1 MPAFRRCLY
10 APGMKHRS
18 RDRNLLPARLKQL
31 VVDLFRLD
39 ILEPAG
45 IADDEPLI
53 GGSLGL
59 DSFDAVEL
67 AICIEEEFGIA
78 LCSRGASHS
87 AFASI
92 ASLADFIHACAPAG
106 RTCPPGPAA
115 ARITRPVLASPAS
128 GWEGRPAAV
137 GP

>member
-1 MPAFRRCLY
+1 V
-10 APGMKHRS
+10 KNRS
-18 RDRNLLPARLKQL
+18 LDQDLLPSRLKQL
-31 VVDLFRLD
+31 VVDMFRLD
-39 ILEPAG
+39 ILEPEK

-67 AICIEEEFGIA
+67 AICIEEAFGIV

-92 ASLADFIHACAPAG
+92 ASLADFIHACAPTSRA
-106 RTCPPGPAA
+106 CPPSPAA
-115 ARITRPVLASPAS
+115 ARITRSVLASPS
-128 GWEGRPAAV
+128 PGWEGRPAAV